1 MSEVIREYLASR
13 VESMPESMEEGVVD
27 TVIYAIGATRK
38 RIQKQTAQALRK
50 SIKEK
55 TDKGMTLD
63 EAIMSLC
70 K

>member
-1 MSEVIREYLASR
+1 
-13 VESMPESMEEGVVD
+13 
-27 TVIYAIGATRK
+27 VIYAIGATRK

-50 SIKEK
+50 SLKEK